1 MGALCFLRF
10 VGLIRAK
17 QSLRPY
23 LDNHPALDLKYFS
36 GGIQIITQMG
46 LILFTV
52 LHEKYRQDRG
62 TSISQP
68 LFVSFFLYDICDG
81 YYRKSTYNK
90 LG

>member
-17 QSLRPY
+17 QSLWPY

-52 LHEKYRQDRG
+52 LHEKYRHVIYVMVITERVHI
-62 TSISQP
+62 TSWAEQSHTRN
-68 LFVSFFLYDICDG
+68 FL
-81 YYRKSTYNK
+81 
-90 LG
+90 